1 LPIKKVEL
9 VRLGRRIRERRRLMG
24 LTQGEFAAHC
34 GLNKTYFGEV
44 ERGNRNITFGI
55 LCAICDGLACD
66 IAAITIGIPKKHGL
80 TSSDRRA
87 DHLPVIRERN
97 LNPTKII

>member
-1 LPIKKVEL
+1 
-9 VRLGRRIRERRRLMG
+9 MG
-24 LTQGEFAAHC
+24 LTQGEFAALC

-66 IAAITIGIPKKHGL
+66 IAAITVGIPAKHGL
-80 TSSDRRA
+80 ISSERRA
-87 DHLPVIRERN
+87 DLAPCHTRKESQSDDDRLATN
-97 LNPTKII
+97 FC

>member
-1 LPIKKVEL
+1 
-9 VRLGRRIRERRRLMG
+9 MG
-24 LTQGEFAAHC
+24 LTQGEFATHC

-66 IAAITIGIPKKHGL
+66 IATITIGIPEKHGL

-87 DHLPVIRERN
+87 NYILSYAKGIAIPQ
-97 LNPTKII
+97 K

>member
-1 LPIKKVEL
+1 
-9 VRLGRRIRERRRLMG
+9 MG

-66 IAAITIGIPKKHGL
+66 IAAITVGIPEKHGL
-80 TSSDRRA
+80 
-87 DHLPVIRERN
+87 IRPATEGLITASHTRKESTFDKN
-97 LNPTKII
+97 NMSTVAI

>member
-1 LPIKKVEL
+1 
-9 VRLGRRIRERRRLMG
+9 MG

-55 LCAICDGLACD
+55 LCVICDGLDCD
-66 IAAITIGIPKKHGL
+66 IAAITVGIPQKLHGL
-80 TSSDRRA
+80 IISDRRA
-87 DHLPVIRERN
+87 EFISLSYEKYDSG
-97 LNPTKII
+97 

>member
-1 LPIKKVEL
+1 MPIKKVEL
-9 VRLGRRIRERRRLMG
+9 IRLGRRIREGRRHMG
-24 LTQGEFAAHC
+24 LTQGEFAALC

-66 IAAITIGIPKKHGL
+66 IAAITVGIPEKHGL
-80 TSSDRRA
+80 IRA
-87 DHLPVIRERN
+87 ATEGLIAPVIRERN
-97 LNPTKII
+97 QRSTKII